1 MLMLKIDE
9 QPTTKIDILHS
20 NYKSK
25 YSSYKNFIE
34 FIEKIRKLYSNFSE
48 NIDLIFSKNFPF
60 KESPQ
65 SSLYP
70 LLLYLE
76 NHIKFQSEQFNNL
89 SRYILKEIIETFKLL
104 KDTNDKIEEKIYKE
118 LNELNKALK
127 KSKLKLDENKNL
139 YNSKMKNL
147 EKLITEEKS
156 MKINILSGNNDIK
169 EKRKAINEL
178 ITECKLDENKYE
190 KSIEDVN
197 NNLDKVREKEQM
209 IIGFYKS
216 SEQKRIN
223 KMKENMQALLNSFKE
238 INNIMIKD
246 IDDILKQIANV
257 EIEKDIIAFEKLVEK
272 NYKVEKNVEFVPYM
286 PMANLD
292 DSLRITDNKHQSN
305 EISINYEIISTLQK
319 NFKNISQEID
329 IKEEKRR
336 FELRKLCFRL
346 FDKEK
351 NINFVKEDL
360 DNLLSFIKNEKYRS
374 YFLSYLA
381 NERTKGELKRSEKLI
396 KDLSVI
402 LNQILILAE
411 KEKNYNNAKNC
422 LILSQTFYT
431 EKGGIQI
438 YLMDFI
444 KDNKW
449 IHSLQFWQEIIEIEI
464 INDKLKFNEE
474 NPGMDRNKINE
485 KLNSVYFSK
494 IITYSHSMAIFNIDK
509 KITMDLC
516 QSLIE
521 RYKISDELKEA
532 IFKTIEDGYNP
543 DKKKI
548 EDKKEN
554 DKSSKKKEESIKSN
568 KKHSKNSKKNVIEDE
583 WVIFNEDKNK
593 NKKINKDNNNS
604 DNNNSDDIN
613 NSDVIVD
620 DFVITGNKF
629 NKSNNDNNNNLI
641 NENIIENDNINI
653 DENEEKKEIKEEIIN
668 KENKDNKNE

>member
-1 MLMLKIDE
+1 MLKIDE
-9 QPTTKIDILHS
+9 QPTTKIDILHQ

-25 YSSYKNFIE
+25 YSSYKNFID

-60 KESPQ
+60 KETHQ

-70 LLLYLE
+70 LLLNLE
-76 NHIKFQSEQFNNL
+76 IHIKFQSEQFNNL
-89 SRYILKEIIETFKLL
+89 SKFILKEIIETFKLL

-156 MKINILSGNNDIK
+156 MKINVLSGNNDIK

-178 ITECKLDENKYE
+178 IAECKLDESKYE

-197 NNLDKVREKEQM
+197 SNLDKVREKEQM

-223 KMKENMQALLNSFKE
+223 KMKENMQSLLNSFKE
-238 INNIMIKD
+238 INNIIIKD
-246 IDDILKQIANV
+246 VDDSLKQISKV

-272 NYKVEKNVEFVPYM
+272 NYKVEKNVVFVPYV
-286 PMANLD
+286 PMANLN
-292 DSLRITDNKHQSN
+292 DSLRITDNKNQSS
-305 EISINYEIISTLQK
+305 ELSINYEIITIFK
-319 NFKNISQEID
+319 NNFKNISQEID
-329 IKEEKRR
+329 INEEKRR

-346 FDKEK
+346 FDKEQ

-360 DNLLSFIKNEKYRS
+360 DNLLSFIEKEIYRS
-374 YFLSYLA
+374 YFLGYFA
-381 NERTKGELKRSEKLI
+381 KERTKGELKRSEKLI
-396 KDLSVI
+396 KELSII

-422 LILSQTFYT
+422 LILSQTFYM
-431 EKGGIQI
+431 EKGDIQI
-438 YLMDFI
+438 YLMDFL

-449 IHSLQFWQEIIEIEI
+449 IHTLQFWQEIIEIEI

-474 NPGMDRNKINE
+474 NPGIDRNKLQS

-494 IITYSHSMAIFNIDK
+494 LLTFSHNMVIFNIEK

-516 QSLIE
+516 QSLAE
-521 RYKISDELKEA
+521 RYKISDELKEML
-532 IFKTIEDGYNP
+532 FKSIEDGYNP
-543 DKKKI
+543 DKKNKKMI
-548 EDKKEN
+548 EEKKEN
-554 DKSSKKKEESIKSN
+554 DTNKKKAQGPKLN
-568 KKHSKNSKKNVIEDE
+568 KKTTKNMKNNNNIIEDE
-583 WVIFNEDKNK
+583 WVIYSDDKNK
-593 NKKINKDNNNS
+593 NDKINNDS
-604 DNNNSDDIN
+604 DNNNNDVN

-620 DFVITGNKF
+620 DFVLTGNNI
-629 NKSNNDNNNNLI
+629 NKSNNNDLI
-641 NENIIENDNINI
+641 NENTIESDNINI
-653 DENEEKKEIKEEIIN
+653 NEKEEKNEIKEEKI
-668 KENKDNKNE
+668 NKDNNE

>member
-1 MLMLKIDE
+1 MLKIDE
-9 QPTTKIDILHS
+9 QPTTKIDILHQ

-25 YSSYKNFIE
+25 YSSYKNFID

-60 KESPQ
+60 KETHQ

-70 LLLYLE
+70 LLLNLE
-76 NHIKFQSEQFNNL
+76 IHIKFQSEQFNNL
-89 SRYILKEIIETFKLL
+89 SKYILKEIIETFKLL

-156 MKINILSGNNDIK
+156 MKINVLSGNNDIK

-178 ITECKLDENKYE
+178 IAECKLDESKYE

-197 NNLDKVREKEQM
+197 SNLDKVREKEQM

-223 KMKENMQALLNSFKE
+223 KMKENMQTLLNSFKE
-238 INNIMIKD
+238 INNIIIKD
-246 IDDILKQIANV
+246 IDDSLKQISKV

-272 NYKVEKNVEFVPYM
+272 NYKVEKNVEFVPYV
-286 PMANLD
+286 PMANLN
-292 DSLRITDNKHQSN
+292 DSLRITDNKNQSN
-305 EISINYEIISTLQK
+305 ELSINYEIITIFK
-319 NFKNISQEID
+319 NNFKNISQEID
-329 IKEEKRR
+329 INEEKRR

-346 FDKEK
+346 FDKEQ

-360 DNLLSFIKNEKYRS
+360 DNLLSFIEKEIYRS
-374 YFLSYLA
+374 YFLGYFA
-381 NERTKGELKRSEKLI
+381 KERTKGELKRSEKLI
-396 KDLSVI
+396 KELSII

-422 LILSQTFYT
+422 LILSQTFYM
-431 EKGGIQI
+431 EKGDIQI
-438 YLMDFI
+438 YLMDFL

-449 IHSLQFWQEIIEIEI
+449 IHTLQFWQEIIEIEI

-474 NPGMDRNKINE
+474 NPGIDRNKLQS

-494 IITYSHSMAIFNIDK
+494 LLTFSHNMVIFNIEK

-516 QSLIE
+516 QSLAE
-521 RYKISDELKEA
+521 RYKISDELKEML
-532 IFKTIEDGYNP
+532 FKSIEDGYNP
-543 DKKKI
+543 DKKNKKMI
-548 EDKKEN
+548 EEKKEN
-554 DKSSKKKEESIKSN
+554 DTNKKKVQGNKLN
-568 KKHSKNSKKNVIEDE
+568 KKTTKNMKKDNNIIEDE
-583 WVIFNEDKNK
+583 WVIYSDDKNK
-593 NKKINKDNNNS
+593 NNKINNDNENNNS
-604 DNNNSDDIN
+604 NDVN

-620 DFVITGNKF
+620 DFVLTGNNI
-629 NKSNNDNNNNLI
+629 NKSNDNNLQ

-653 DENEEKKEIKEEIIN
+653 NEKEEKNEIKEEKI
-668 KENKDNKNE
+668 NKDNNE

>member
-1 MLMLKIDE
+1 MLKIDE
-9 QPTTKIDILHS
+9 QPTTKIDILHQ

-25 YSSYKNFIE
+25 YSSYKNFID

-60 KESPQ
+60 KETHQ

-70 LLLYLE
+70 LLLNLE
-76 NHIKFQSEQFNNL
+76 IHIKFQSEQFNNL
-89 SRYILKEIIETFKLL
+89 SKYILKEIIETFKLL

-147 EKLITEEKS
+147 EKLIAEEKS
-156 MKINILSGNNDIK
+156 MKINVLSGNNDIK

-178 ITECKLDENKYE
+178 IAECKLDESKYE

-197 NNLDKVREKEQM
+197 GNLDKVREKEQM

-238 INNIMIKD
+238 INNIIIKD
-246 IDDILKQIANV
+246 IDDSLKQISKV

-272 NYKVEKNVEFVPYM
+272 NYKVEKNVEFVPYV
-286 PMANLD
+286 PMANLN
-292 DSLRITDNKHQSN
+292 DSLRITDNKNQSI
-305 EISINYEIISTLQK
+305 ELSINYEIITIFK
-319 NFKNISQEID
+319 NNFKNISQEID
-329 IKEEKRR
+329 INEEKRR

-346 FDKEK
+346 FDKEQ

-360 DNLLSFIKNEKYRS
+360 DNLLSFIEKEIYRS
-374 YFLSYLA
+374 YFLGYFA
-381 NERTKGELKRSEKLI
+381 KERTKGELKRSEKLI
-396 KDLSVI
+396 KELSII
-402 LNQILILAE
+402 LNKILILAE

-422 LILSQTFYT
+422 LILSQTFYM
-431 EKGGIQI
+431 EKGDIQI
-438 YLMDFI
+438 YLMDFL

-449 IHSLQFWQEIIEIEI
+449 IHTLQFWQEIIEIEI

-474 NPGMDRNKINE
+474 NPGIDRNKLQS

-494 IITYSHSMAIFNIDK
+494 LLTFSHNMVIFNIEK

-516 QSLIE
+516 QSLAE
-521 RYKISDELKEA
+521 RYKISDELKEML
-532 IFKTIEDGYNP
+532 FKSIEDGYNP
-543 DKKKI
+543 DKKNKKMI
-548 EDKKEN
+548 EEKKEN
-554 DKSSKKKEESIKSN
+554 DTNKKKAQGPKLN
-568 KKHSKNSKKNVIEDE
+568 KKTTKNMKKDNNIIEDE
-583 WVIFNEDKNK
+583 WVIYSDDKNK
-593 NKKINKDNNNS
+593 NDKKNNDS
-604 DNNNSDDIN
+604 DNNNDVN

-620 DFVITGNKF
+620 DFVLTGNNI
-629 NKSNNDNNNNLI
+629 NKSNNNDII
-641 NENIIENDNINI
+641 NENTIENDNNNINNI
-653 DENEEKKEIKEEIIN
+653 NANEEKNEIKEEKI
-668 KENKDNKNE
+668 NKDNNE

>member
-1 MLMLKIDE
+1 MLKIDE
-9 QPTTKIDILHS
+9 QPTTKIDILHQ

-25 YSSYKNFIE
+25 YSSYKNFID

-60 KESPQ
+60 KETHQ

-70 LLLYLE
+70 LLLNLE
-76 NHIKFQSEQFNNL
+76 IHIKFQSEQFNNL
-89 SRYILKEIIETFKLL
+89 SKYILKEIIETFKLL

-147 EKLITEEKS
+147 EKMITEEKS
-156 MKINILSGNNDIK
+156 MKINVLSGNNDIK

-178 ITECKLDENKYE
+178 ITECKLDESKYE

-197 NNLDKVREKEQM
+197 SNLDKVREKEQM

-223 KMKENMQALLNSFKE
+223 KMKENMQSLLNSFKQ
-238 INNIMIKD
+238 INNIIIKD
-246 IDDILKQIANV
+246 IDDSLKQISKV

-272 NYKVEKNVEFVPYM
+272 NYKVEKNVEFVPYV
-286 PMANLD
+286 PMANLN
-292 DSLRITDNKHQSN
+292 DSLRITDNKNQSS
-305 EISINYEIISTLQK
+305 ELSINYEIITIFK
-319 NFKNISQEID
+319 NNFKNISQEID
-329 IKEEKRR
+329 INEEKRR

-346 FDKEK
+346 FDKEQ

-360 DNLLSFIKNEKYRS
+360 DNLLSFIEKEIYRS
-374 YFLSYLA
+374 YFLGYFA
-381 NERTKGELKRSEKLI
+381 KERTKGELKRSEKLI
-396 KDLSVI
+396 KELSII

-422 LILSQTFYT
+422 LILSQTFYM
-431 EKGGIQI
+431 EKGDIQI
-438 YLMDFI
+438 YLMDFL

-449 IHSLQFWQEIIEIEI
+449 IHTLQFWQEIIEIEI

-474 NPGMDRNKINE
+474 NPGIDRNKLQS

-494 IITYSHSMAIFNIDK
+494 LLTFSHNMVIFNIEK

-516 QSLIE
+516 QSLAE
-521 RYKISDELKEA
+521 RYKISDELKEML
-532 IFKTIEDGYNP
+532 FKSIEDGYNP
-543 DKKKI
+543 DKKNKKMI
-548 EDKKEN
+548 EEKKEN
-554 DKSSKKKEESIKSN
+554 DTNKKKSQGTKLN
-568 KKHSKNSKKNVIEDE
+568 KKTTKNMKKDNNIIEDE
-583 WVIFNEDKNK
+583 WVIYSDDKNK
-593 NKKINKDNNNS
+593 NNKINNDNENNNS
-604 DNNNSDDIN
+604 NDVN

-620 DFVITGNKF
+620 DFVLTGNNI
-629 NKSNNDNNNNLI
+629 NKSNDNNLQ

-653 DENEEKKEIKEEIIN
+653 NEKEEKNEIKEEKI
-668 KENKDNKNE
+668 NKDNNE

>member
-25 YSSYKNFIE
+25 YSSYKNFID

-60 KESPQ
+60 KENQQ

-70 LLLYLE
+70 LLLHLE
-76 NHIKFQSEQFNNL
+76 NHIKFQSGQFNNL
-89 SRYILKEIIETFKLL
+89 SKYILKEIIETFKLL

-156 MKINILSGNNDIK
+156 MKINLLSGNNDIK

-223 KMKENMQALLNSFKE
+223 KMKENMQTLLNAFKE
-238 INNIMIKD
+238 INNIIIKD
-246 IDDILKQIANV
+246 IDDLLKQIAHI

-272 NYKVEKNVEFVPYM
+272 NYKVEKNVVFVPYI

-292 DSLRITDNKHQSN
+292 DSLRITDNKYQSN
-305 EISINYEIISTLQK
+305 EISINYAIISTLQK

-360 DNLLSFIKNEKYRS
+360 DNLLSFITKEKYRS

-381 NERTKGELKRSEKLI
+381 KERTKGELKRSEKLI
-396 KDLSVI
+396 KDLSII

-464 INDKLKFNEE
+464 INDKLKLNEE

-494 IITYSHSMAIFNIDK
+494 ILTYSHNMVIFNIDK
-509 KITMDLC
+509 KITIDLC

-554 DKSSKKKEESIKSN
+554 DKNNKKKEKSIKSSQ
-568 KKHSKNSKKNVIEDE
+568 KHIKNSKKNVIEDE

-593 NKKINKDNNNS
+593 NKKINKDNNS
-604 DNNNSDDIN
+604 DNNDDIN

-629 NKSNNDNNNNLI
+629 NKSNNNTNTNNNNLI
-641 NENIIENDNINI
+641 NENIIENDNINK
-653 DENEEKKEIKEEIIN
+653 DENEEKNEIKEENIN
-668 KENKDNKNE
+668 KENKDNKND

>member
-1 MLMLKIDE
+1 MLKIDE
-9 QPTTKIDILHS
+9 QPTTKIDILHQ
-20 NYKSK
+20 NYKSN
-25 YSSYKNFIE
+25 YSSYKNFID

-60 KESPQ
+60 KETHQ

-70 LLLYLE
+70 LLLNLE
-76 NHIKFQSEQFNNL
+76 IHIKFQSEQFNNL
-89 SRYILKEIIETFKLL
+89 SKYILKEIIETFKLL

-178 ITECKLDENKYE
+178 IAECKLDESKYE

-197 NNLDKVREKEQM
+197 SNLDKVREKEQM

-223 KMKENMQALLNSFKE
+223 KMKENMQSLLNSFKE
-238 INNIMIKD
+238 INNIIIKD
-246 IDDILKQIANV
+246 INDSLKQISKV

-272 NYKVEKNVEFVPYM
+272 NYKVEKNVEFVPYV
-286 PMANLD
+286 PMANLN
-292 DSLRITDNKHQSN
+292 DSLRITDNKNQSN
-305 EISINYEIISTLQK
+305 ELSINYEIITIFK
-319 NFKNISQEID
+319 NNFKNISQEID
-329 IKEEKRR
+329 INEEKRR

-346 FDKEK
+346 FDKEQ

-360 DNLLSFIKNEKYRS
+360 DNLLSFIEKEIYRS
-374 YFLSYLA
+374 YFLGYFA
-381 NERTKGELKRSEKLI
+381 KERTKGELKRSEKLI
-396 KDLSVI
+396 KELSII

-422 LILSQTFYT
+422 LILSQTFYM
-431 EKGGIQI
+431 EKGDIQI
-438 YLMDFI
+438 YLMDFL

-449 IHSLQFWQEIIEIEI
+449 IHTLQFWQEIIEIEI

-474 NPGMDRNKINE
+474 NPGIDRNKLQS

-494 IITYSHSMAIFNIDK
+494 LLTFSHNMVIFNIEK

-516 QSLIE
+516 QSLAE
-521 RYKISDELKEA
+521 RYKISDALKEML
-532 IFKTIEDGYNP
+532 FKSIEDGYNP
-543 DKKKI
+543 DKKNKKMI
-548 EDKKEN
+548 EEKKEN
-554 DKSSKKKEESIKSN
+554 DTNKKKAQVTKLNIKTTKN
-568 KKHSKNSKKNVIEDE
+568 MKKDNNIIEDE
-583 WVIFNEDKNK
+583 WVIYSDDKNK
-593 NKKINKDNNNS
+593 NNKINNDNENNNNNS
-604 DNNNSDDIN
+604 NDVN

-620 DFVITGNKF
+620 DFVLTGNNI
-629 NKSNNDNNNNLI
+629 NKSNNNDLI
-641 NENIIENDNINI
+641 NENIIENYNN
-653 DENEEKKEIKEEIIN
+653 NNTNKEKNEIKEEKI
-668 KENKDNKNE
+668 NKDNNE